1 METALWE
8 NAFYR
13 NLRTWAQRPAVTQT
27 LGVAACSCD
36 PGAGR
41 GLQADPRDSELLVQ
55 GEIVSRADIERVM
68 KVETQVHLW
77 SLRVHIR
84 THTQTHSNIYK
95 HTHTNIYSAMF
106 ISSTYCSLNLSEI
119 ISIEL
124 DNQVFLNF
132 VFYFVRSPFHLFC
145 L

>member
-1 METALWE
+1 
-8 NAFYR
+8 
-13 NLRTWAQRPAVTQT
+13 
-27 LGVAACSCD
+27 
-36 PGAGR
+36 
-41 GLQADPRDSELLVQ
+41 
-55 GEIVSRADIERVM
+55 M

-106 ISSTYCSLNLSEI
+106 ITSTYCNLNLSEI

-124 DNQVFLNF
+124 DTQVFLNF
-132 VFYFVRSPFHLFC
+132 VFYFVRSPFHLFVYN
-145 L
+145 